1 MQPNP
6 DVDAMNAVAAT
17 LRQRAGTLGS
27 VSFRLDN
34 LVKGMVYA
42 GPAADQF
49 RSNMTERRQRL
60 AKVTAEL
67 QFAADTVS
75 RAAATQA
82 AAAPTPGSI
91 R

>member
-1 MQPNP
+1 
-6 DVDAMNAVAAT
+6 
-17 LRQRAGTLGS
+17 
-27 VSFRLDN
+27 
-34 LVKGMVYA
+34 MVYA

-49 RSNMTERRQRL
+49 HSNMTERRQRL

-67 QFAADTVS
+67 QCAADTVS